1 MFASRNSLAG
11 LAAALAFGALTAGCS
26 GGTDLGLSGAKE
38 ALVGKPV
45 PSPDLPDRP
54 ALVIPP
60 KNAALPVPGQPAQTA
75 AAWRPATEQPEKQ
88 ASQDNSKSGS
98 SWYSG
103 LFGSSDVKKTQ

>member
-54 ALVIPP
+54 GPGYSAEECC
-60 KNAALPVPGQPAQTA
+60 AAGTGA
-75 AAWRPATEQPEKQ
+75 AR
-88 ASQDNSKSGS
+88 SNS
-98 SWYSG
+98 SG
-103 LFGSSDVKKTQ
+103 LASGDRTAGEAGVTGRLRKADRPGIPASSVRAT